1 MTSARAPAAPST
13 AAESPNDASMTTT
26 EAPVPVPA
34 TRADR
39 LLAQFTSFRSELDAH
54 QAQRERIVKLS
65 RDVTALSKQLIFAL
79 HRVGTGRTMES
90 VFREAEGKFK
100 DLRGLFEKLQGE
112 IRAERFTF
120 FYYLQHHSLPTLEE
134 AQASLLPP
142 PPAVPTP
149 LPVSAETAA
158 AVSSD
163 TTISTGAPTS
173 DAESSTAQ
181 LAEQELAGAA
191 AAPAYYVH
199 VTVYDYLGGVADLT
213 GELMRLAIASVG
225 KNLHAS
231 LSAPATTAAATG
243 GRTGE
248 NDNGGADFAN
258 IDRIGK
264 LVREIKGQMDP
275 LAVHARWLPK
285 KLTVLDQSLA
295 KIENASYN
303 LRIRGA
309 EYKDSPAMLQALARK
324 MAESGGG
331 GGGGGA
337 DRRGGDEIE
346 ASA

>member
-1 MTSARAPAAPST
+1 M
-13 AAESPNDASMTTT
+13 
-26 EAPVPVPA
+26 
-34 TRADR
+34 
-39 LLAQFTSFRSELDAH
+39 L
-54 QAQRERIVKLS
+54 
-65 RDVTALSKQLIFAL
+65 QL
-79 HRVGTGRTMES
+79 
-90 VFREAEGKFK
+90 EG
-100 DLRGLFEKLQGE
+100 
-112 IRAERFTF
+112 FTF

-199 VTVYDYLGGVADLT
+199 VTVDDYLGGVADLT

-264 LVREIKGQMDP
+264 LVREIKGRTFFFFFP
-275 LAVHARWLPK
+275 RTP
-285 KLTVLDQSLA
+285 
-295 KIENASYN
+295 ASESE
-303 LRIRGA
+303 G
-309 EYKDSPAMLQALARK
+309 ARK
-324 MAESGGG
+324 YGTPAEREPV
-331 GGGGGA
+331 
-337 DRRGGDEIE
+337 D
-346 ASA
+346 

>member
-1 MTSARAPAAPST
+1 M
-13 AAESPNDASMTTT
+13 
-26 EAPVPVPA
+26 
-34 TRADR
+34 
-39 LLAQFTSFRSELDAH
+39 L
-54 QAQRERIVKLS
+54 
-65 RDVTALSKQLIFAL
+65 QL
-79 HRVGTGRTMES
+79 
-90 VFREAEGKFK
+90 EG
-100 DLRGLFEKLQGE
+100 
-112 IRAERFTF
+112 FTF

-163 TTISTGAPTS
+163 TNISIRAPTS

-199 VTVYDYLGGVADLT
+199 ITVDDYLGGVADLT

-231 LSAPATTAAATG
+231 LSAPTTAAAG
-243 GRTGE
+243 GGTDE

-264 LVREIKGQMDP
+264 LVREIKGRTFFFFST
-275 LAVHARWLPK
+275 HACECERGCSKVW
-285 KLTVLDQSLA
+285 
-295 KIENASYN
+295 NAGSE
-303 LRIRGA
+303 R
-309 EYKDSPAMLQALARK
+309 AR
-324 MAESGGG
+324 
-331 GGGGGA
+331 
-337 DRRGGDEIE
+337 
-346 ASA
+346 

>member
-1 MTSARAPAAPST
+1 M
-13 AAESPNDASMTTT
+13 
-26 EAPVPVPA
+26 
-34 TRADR
+34 
-39 LLAQFTSFRSELDAH
+39 L
-54 QAQRERIVKLS
+54 
-65 RDVTALSKQLIFAL
+65 QL
-79 HRVGTGRTMES
+79 
-90 VFREAEGKFK
+90 EG
-100 DLRGLFEKLQGE
+100 
-112 IRAERFTF
+112 FTF

-199 VTVYDYLGGVADLT
+199 VTVDDYLGGVADLT

-264 LVREIKGQMDP
+264 LVREIKGRTFFFFP
-275 LAVHARWLPK
+275 RTP
-285 KLTVLDQSLA
+285 
-295 KIENASYN
+295 ASESE
-303 LRIRGA
+303 G
-309 EYKDSPAMLQALARK
+309 ARK
-324 MAESGGG
+324 YGTPAEREPV
-331 GGGGGA
+331 
-337 DRRGGDEIE
+337 D
-346 ASA
+346 